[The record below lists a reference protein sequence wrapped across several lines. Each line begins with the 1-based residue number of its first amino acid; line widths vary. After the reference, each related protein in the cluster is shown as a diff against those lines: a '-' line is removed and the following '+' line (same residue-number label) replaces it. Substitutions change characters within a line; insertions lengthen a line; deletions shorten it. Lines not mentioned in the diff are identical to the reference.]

1 MKISKKLL
9 ALASIILA
17 VILVLT
23 GCVQD
28 EKTQAPETEGAN
40 EGADTSFAGTYSGS
54 AEGYSGAVPVT
65 VELKEDGSI
74 LNITVEDNQ
83 ETEGIGNIAEEKI
96 TKAIIDTQSLNVD
109 AVSGATVTGDAII
122 EAVAAALVSA
132 GVDTDRF
139 NYVQAAKSEE
149 TIVEI
154 NPEAMPEKK
163 EITETITITDAKGRE
178 VEIGL
183 PISSYAISTMDVIDY
198 IIPLK
203 GEEAFHMLVGSG
215 QDGGHG
221 LNKYAKL
228 YTSIAGNYMEH
239 VGQISDHNAPFD
251 LEMILAMQPDVIIAN
266 SAMAAHRYALEIE
279 DQLTQAGIKIVLID
293 VPGKSLENSAQQ
305 TMGILGQLFQEEEKA
320 AEVNEFLNQQYELI
334 ASKVSKENL
343 VAPTVYYE
351 KSGYADIFGSTA
363 TSKSGWGLVVD
374 IAGGKNIAD
383 DLLLDTAASGGGGN
397 TLDPEYV
404 LNADPDF
411 IVVSGINDGWLDS
424 VSEKKDCKFDI
435 VNRNGWSNLRAVKDN
450 NLYEFAHSTSRSIY
464 SFYPS
469 LKLATILYPE
479 EFEGINPEAVLDEFF
494 DRFMLVDKSI
504 STWFNSME
512 MCSDSN

>member
-1 MKISKKLL
+1 MKSSKKLFALVSLVLVIVL
-9 ALASIILA
+9 ALC
-17 VILVLT
+17 
-23 GCVQD
+23 GCEQ
-28 EKTQAPETEGAN
+28 EEQTQIPVNEGAN
-40 EGADTSFAGTYSGS
+40 EDADKSFAGTYEGS
-54 AEGYSGAVPVT
+54 AEGYSGGVPVT
-65 VELKEDGSI
+65 VELNEDGSI
-74 LNITVEDNQ
+74 VNIKVGDNQ
-83 ETEGIGNIAEEKI
+83 ETDGIGNIAEEKI
-96 TKAIIDTQSLNVD
+96 TRSIIDSQSLNVD

-122 EAVAAALVSA
+122 EAVANALVSA
-132 GVDTDRF
+132 GVGTDSF
-139 NYVQAAKSEE
+139 NYVPAARLEE
-149 TIVEI
+149 AVVEI

-163 EITETITITDAKGRE
+163 EITETIIIRDAKGRE

-198 IIPLK
+198 IVPLK

-228 YTSIAGNYMEH
+228 YTPIVGNYMEH

-251 LEMILAMQPDVIIAN
+251 LEMILAMQPDVLIAN

-293 VPGKSLENSAQQ
+293 VPGKSLKNSAQD
-305 TMGILGQLFQEEEKA
+305 TMTILGQLFQKEERA
-320 AEVNEFLNQQYELI
+320 AEVNEFIDQQYELI
-334 ASKVSKENL
+334 ASKISKEAL
-343 VAPTVYYE
+343 IAPTVYYE

-383 DLLLDTAASGGGGN
+383 DLLLDTAASGGGN

-424 VSEKKDCKFDI
+424 VSEKRDCKFDI
-435 VNRNGWSNLRAVKDN
+435 INRNGWSNLKAVKN
-450 NLYEFAHSTSRSIY
+450 NDLYEFAHSTSRSIY
-464 SFYPS
+464 AFYPS
-469 LKLATILYPE
+469 LKLAAILYPE

-494 DRFMLVDKSI
+494 ERFTLVDKSI
-504 STWFNSME
+504 STWFNSLE
-512 MCSDSN
+512 MCEGAKQ

>member
-1 MKISKKLL
+1 MKSSKKSF
-9 ALASIILA
+9 ALVSIVLVIILA
-17 VILVLT
+17 LT
-23 GCVQD
+23 GCAQ
-28 EKTQAPETEGAN
+28 EEQTQTPVN
-40 EGADTSFAGTYSGS
+40 EGADTSFAGRYSAS
-54 AEGYSGAVPVT
+54 AEGYAGVVPVT
-65 VELKEDGSI
+65 VDLKDDGSI
-74 LNITVEDNQ
+74 LNITVGDNQ
-83 ETEGIGNIAEEKI
+83 ETDGIGNIAEEKI
-96 TKAIIDTQSLNVD
+96 TKAIVDSQSLNVD

-122 EAVAAALVSA
+122 EAVANALVSA
-132 GVDTDRF
+132 GVSTDRF
-139 NYVQAAKSEE
+139 NYVPIVKLEE
-149 TIVEI
+149 TIAEI

-163 EITETITITDAKGRE
+163 EIIETITLTDAKGRE

-198 IIPLK
+198 IVPLK

-228 YTSIAGNYMEH
+228 YTPIVGNYMEH
-239 VGQISDHNAPFD
+239 TGQISDHNAPFD
-251 LEMILAMQPDVIIAN
+251 LEMVLAMEPDVLIVN

-293 VPGKSLENSAQQ
+293 VPGKSLKNSVQQ

-320 AEVNEFLNQQYELI
+320 AEVSEFISQQYELI
-334 ASKVSKENL
+334 ASKISKENL

-411 IVVSGINDGWLDS
+411 IVVSGINDGWLDI
-424 VSEKKDCKFDI
+424 VNEKKDCKFDI
-435 VNRNGWSNLRAVKDN
+435 ANRNGWSNLKAVKN
-450 NLYEFAHSTSRSIY
+450 NVLYEFAHSTSRSIY
-464 SFYPS
+464 AFYPS
-469 LKLATILYPE
+469 LKMATIFYPE
-479 EFEGINPEAVLDEFF
+479 EFEGVNSEAVLDEFF

-504 STWFNSME
+504 STWFNSVE
-512 MCSDSN
+512 MCKGTN